1 MTGGRGGGASSGRA
15 RHRAALHGRDDELQV
30 IGECLDWAARG
41 SGGTLLLEGP
51 PGMGKTRLLDEAGA
65 MALQAG
71 VRPLRGAGYDGR
83 QTTPFAPLLEASAGS
98 DPPIMAPDRA
108 RQLTE
113 TPYWM
118 LHELQGALEAAA
130 SQSPLVVMLDD
141 VQWADTAT
149 LMALGTLPSWLDGT
163 AILWILTA
171 RRGEGRAHVQDALA
185 RMGRDGAHRLEIG
198 PLSEEAVAAI
208 VADRL
213 AAPPDAPLLELAGQA
228 LGSPFLLLELLDG
241 LREEGCLRTEQGRV
255 VLVDERLPRRLTDS
269 MRQRL
274 DRLPDDTA
282 QAVRV
287 ASVLGHRFRVAHL
300 AAMLGRSPS
309 ALVVP
314 VEEAL
319 STDLLVA
326 EGDQL
331 RFRHDLL
338 RQAVRETLRPSVL
351 RALRGQAAA
360 VMLESGAAAV
370 EVAQYLGESA
380 EIGDREAI
388 ARLREA
394 ARTLSA
400 SDAAVAADLSV
411 RALELLPAD
420 DPDRGAL
427 AAETVMRLHSAQRPD
442 DARALGRRALAG
454 VRSPEEAAEVR
465 LSLSKNLFRSSVDRL
480 EHNRAA
486 LELPGLS
493 PLMRARHQGWLSYNL
508 AAAMRIGEAEAVARE
523 AMRSAQRCD
532 DLEALTSTTIALAVV
547 EGTGGAFLA
556 AARRLEAL
564 RPRVERSGD
573 GEYAGLIEHH
583 YVNVLTHLGRLD
595 EAMAVL
601 THGVEKGQRERSTF
615 WLGSWLRYGSLL
627 RLAAGRI
634 ADARAEAESTDTP
647 VSEAASGD
655 MTSMAALLTLTDVGM
670 RTGDAKLLKATAD
683 VAQRVPEDATP
694 LLSRY
699 GTWILAQVAIARDDL
714 SGAAE
719 LLQADG
725 LPYSAPFLPGDA
737 GHPPIV
743 ARVALAV
750 GDWALAGRA
759 AAAAESFARQNP
771 GVVTVSAIA
780 AQTRGLVDGESAP
793 IVEAA
798 QRLRAGRQPL
808 LFAAAAQD
816 AADALVREGHV
827 RAAVEL
833 LGEALE
839 VSVECEAGADARR
852 IGRRLRRHGIRR
864 SLPPQ
869 ERPTSDWA
877 GLTTSEL
884 RVVRLVAD
892 GATNREAADRLYLS
906 PHTVSS
912 HLRHAFTKLGINSRI
927 ELVRLAALEQVPGEG

>member
-1 MTGGRGGGASSGRA
+1 MTDP
-15 RHRAALHGRDDELQV
+15 LHGRDAELQA
-30 IGECLDWAARG
+30 IAECLDWTARG
-41 SGGTLLLEGP
+41 RGGILLLEGL

-65 MALQAG
+65 MALRAG
-71 VRPLRGAGYDGR
+71 VRPLRGAGHDG
-83 QTTPFAPLLEASAGS
+83 QTTPFGPLLEAIAGS
-98 DPPIMAPDRA
+98 EPPVLAPERA
-108 RQLTE
+108 RQLSE

-118 LHELQGALEAAA
+118 LHELQAELEAAA
-130 SQSPLVVMLDD
+130 SRTPLALMLDD

-163 AILWILTA
+163 PILWILTA
-171 RRGEGRAHVQDALA
+171 RRGEGRTQVQDALA
-185 RMGRDGAHRLEIG
+185 RMARDGAHRLEVG

-208 VADRL
+208 VGDRL
-213 AAPPDAPLLELAGQA
+213 AAPPDAALLKLAGQA

-241 LREEGCLRTEQGRV
+241 LREEDRLRTEQGRV
-255 VLVDERLPRRLTDS
+255 VLVGSRLPRRLTDS

-274 DRLPDDTA
+274 DRLSDDTA

-287 ASVLGHRFRVAHL
+287 ASVLGHGFRVAHL

-309 ALVVP
+309 ALIVP

-319 STDLLVA
+319 STELLVA

-351 RALRGQAAA
+351 RALRAQAAA

-380 EIGDREAI
+380 EVGDREAI

-394 ARTLSA
+394 ARMLSA
-400 SDAAVAADLSV
+400 SDAAVAADLSI
-411 RALELLPAD
+411 RALELLPAGD
-420 DPDRGAL
+420 RDRGAL
-427 AAETVMRLHSAQRPD
+427 AAETVMWLHRAQRPD

-454 VRSPEEAAEVR
+454 VRSPEEEAEVR
-465 LSLSKNLFRSSVDRL
+465 LSLSRNLFRSSVDRL
-480 EHNRAA
+480 EHNRLA
-486 LELPGLS
+486 LELPALS

-508 AAAMRIGEAEAVARE
+508 AAAMRMPEAEAVA
-523 AMRSAQRCD
+523 ADALRSARCCD
-532 DLEALTSTTIALAVV
+532 DLESLTLTTIALAVV

-556 AARRLEAL
+556 AVRRLEAL
-564 RPRVERSGD
+564 RPRVQHGGE

-583 YVNVLTHLGRLD
+583 YANVLTHLGRLD
-595 EAMAVL
+595 DAMAVL
-601 THGVEKGQRERSTF
+601 INGVERGRREHSPF

-634 ADARAEAESTDTP
+634 ADARAEAESTDKP
-647 VSEAASGD
+647 FGEAAAGD
-655 MTSMAALLTLTDVGM
+655 MTSMATLVTLTDVGV
-670 RTGDAKLLKATAD
+670 RTGDAKLLKATAE
-683 VAQRVPEDATP
+683 VAERVPQDATP

-699 GTWILAQVAIARDDL
+699 GTWIRAQVAIARDDVA
-714 SGAAE
+714 GAAE
-719 LLQADG
+719 LLRADA
-725 LPYSAPFLPGDA
+725 LPYAAPFLPGDA
-737 GHPPIV
+737 GHAPIV
-743 ARVALAV
+743 ARVALAA
-750 GDWALAGRA
+750 GDRSLAARS

-771 GVVTVSAIA
+771 GVAAVAAIA

-793 IVEAA
+793 LVDAA
-798 QRLRAGRQPL
+798 RRLRGGQQPL

-816 AADALVREGHV
+816 AAEALTREGDA

-839 VSVECEAGADARR
+839 VCVDCEAGADARR
-852 IGRRLRRHGIRR
+852 IGRLLRQHGIRPSVPLR
-864 SLPPQ
+864 GGPP
-869 ERPTSDWA
+869 SDWA
-877 GLTTSEL
+877 SLTASEL

-892 GATNREAADRLYLS
+892 GATNREAADRLFLS

-912 HLRHAFTKLGINSRI
+912 HLRHAFAKLGINSRI
-927 ELVRLAALEQVPGEG
+927 ELVRLATLKQVPRERYE